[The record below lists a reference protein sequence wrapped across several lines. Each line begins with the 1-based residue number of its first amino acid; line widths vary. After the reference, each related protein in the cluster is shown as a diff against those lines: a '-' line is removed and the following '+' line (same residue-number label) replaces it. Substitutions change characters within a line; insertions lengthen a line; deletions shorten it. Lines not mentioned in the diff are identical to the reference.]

1 MKYNWSII
9 GHEKEL
15 KQIESDIETGNIVH
29 AYLLAGSNSIGK
41 FTVAKKMAGILQ
53 CNNNFCHECPTCIQV
68 QKGSHLDTIE
78 MLDEGESIGINDV
91 RVLIERLNMSKQSNY
106 KIALLQS
113 IERMPREAANS
124 FLKILEEPPADTIFI
139 MTTNSMR
146 FILPTILSRVRV
158 IVFRNVSVKYLEE
171 LLRKNYPDKDTE
183 AIKQASIFSLGR
195 VGKAVHLIENP
206 DSLTYY
212 IAVYHDIRNFLEH
225 KSVAARF
232 SYVESLLENE
242 KNVAIFF
249 DILAHVLRS
258 KILEDPVSAK
268 KHINTLLKLSE
279 AAILLKKNV
288 NDRLVLENLML
299 AL

>member
-15 KQIESDIETGNIVH
+15 KQIESDIETGNIAH
-29 AYLLAGSNSIGK
+29 AYLLAGPNSIGK
-41 FTVAKKMAGILQ
+41 FTIAKKMAGILQ
-53 CNNNFCHECPTCIQV
+53 CNNNFCHECPTCIHV

-78 MLDEGESIGINDV
+78 MLDNGESIGINDV
-91 RVLIERLNMSKQSNY
+91 RALIERLGMSKQSNY

-124 FLKILEEPPADTIFI
+124 FLKVLEEPPTDTIFI
-139 MTTNSMR
+139 MTTNNMR
-146 FILPTILSRVRV
+146 LILPTILSRARA
-158 IVFRNVSVKYLEE
+158 IAFRSVSAKYLEE
-171 LLRKNYPDKDTE
+171 LLKANYPDKDDD

-195 VGKAVHLIENP
+195 VGKAVHLVENP
-206 DSLTYY
+206 DSLAHY
-212 IAVYHDIRNFLEH
+212 ITVYHDVQNFLEH
-225 KSVAARF
+225 KSTTARF
-232 SYVESLLENE
+232 SYVESLLEDE
-242 KNVAIFF
+242 KNVVIFL
-249 DILAHVLRS
+249 DILTHVLRS
-258 KILEDPVSAK
+258 KTLENPESSE

-279 AAILLKKNV
+279 AAILLKRNV